1 MIPQS
6 GPIRLLLFLFTFIN
20 FVRADI
26 AAFDLS
32 GPPIEVRVTRSGK
45 TLPISRVPNL
55 QPGDRIWVHP
65 DLPEDQSAHYLLVVA
80 FLRGPTNPPPDVW
93 FTKAETWNKR
103 VREEGIVV
111 VVPQDAQQALLF
123 LAPETGGDFSTL
135 RSTVKGK
142 PGVFV
147 RASQDL
153 NQASLDRSRLDQ
165 YINAIR
171 QTSENDPKA
180 LHDRSVLLARSL
192 TIKLDQQCFDRPV
205 EQQTSCLTQH
215 TDQLVLD
222 DGHSQSMVA
231 ALTSGPSSDL
241 IGQLSNTRLAGG
253 GYYSPYVGAVVD
265 LARIMGSLHTATY
278 QYIPALAVT
287 KDNQLNLK
295 LNNPP
300 SFLKPKSVLVVG
312 LPAVEAAQLP
322 PLRAVDPNQVSCLQ
336 KPSLVLPVEG
346 APLVFSTS
354 LAHDFVLQIQSDAGS
369 TIELPAVADAARGG
383 FLIDAQALR
392 GTQVAGPVRG
402 RLHGSWGFQAFDGP
416 VFNLQSANLQSARAS
431 QWKVPT
437 VDQSALIV
445 GREDTLHL
453 QSDNAACV
461 ENVSVRDAKGTITKA
476 NWKLAKPNELEVQL
490 PLQSV
495 PPGSTTIL
503 VNEFGLNQ
511 PDEVRLNAY
520 AEPGHMDRFVID
532 VGDQQ
537 GVLTGT
543 RLDEVASLDLNGIRF
558 SPVSLSRAAQKDELR
573 LSISSSG
580 NTVQSEQ
587 TLVAHV
593 DLKDGRVLDVPA
605 TVAPPRPK
613 VALVNKTIETGPIP
627 SAVHLESP
635 DDLPQDGRLV
645 FFFHSGI
652 PETFPRNEKIEVAAA
667 EDSFSVL
674 LSVSDGDLVLQDAH
688 NVLAT
693 LDPLKSFGP
702 SAFGPLRFRPVDAN
716 GAKGDWQSL
725 VTLVRTPS
733 LKEIR
738 CPDKPDEQCTLTGTK
753 LFLIDSVAADAEFK
767 HTVSIPIGF
776 AETSVK
782 VPRINGTPLY
792 LKLRDDPSVAN
803 TVTLP
808 TLPQ

>member
-6 GPIRLLLFLFTFIN
+6 GPLRLLIFLCTLIN
-20 FVRADI
+20 VVRADT

-32 GPPIEVRVTRSGK
+32 GPKIEVTVTRGSK
-45 TLPISRVPNL
+45 TLPISQVPNL

-65 DLPEDQSAHYLLVVA
+65 DLPDDQSVHYLLVAA
-80 FLRGPTNPPPDVW
+80 FLRGTTNPPPDTW
-93 FTKAETWNKR
+93 FTRAETWNKK
-103 VREEGIVV
+103 VREEGVV
-111 VVPQDAQQALLF
+111 IVVPQDAQQALLF

-153 NQASLDRSRLDQ
+153 NQATLDRSRLDQ

-171 QTSENDPKA
+171 NISGNDPQA
-180 LHDRSVLLARSL
+180 LHDRSIVLARSL
-192 TIKLDQQCFDRPV
+192 TIKLDQQCFEKPV

-231 ALTSGPSSDL
+231 ALTSGASSDL

-278 QYIPALAVT
+278 QYIPALTVAR
-287 KDNQLNLK
+287 DDQLALK

-322 PLRAVDPNQVSCLQ
+322 PLRAIDPNQDSCLQ
-336 KPSLVLPVEG
+336 RPSLVLPVEG

-354 LAHDFVLQIQSDAGS
+354 LAHDFTLQVQGDAGS
-369 TIELPAVADAARGG
+369 IIELPAVADATRGG
-383 FLIDAQALR
+383 FLIDARALQ
-392 GTQVAGPVRG
+392 GTQVSGPIQG
-402 RLHGSWGFQAFDGP
+402 KLHGFWGFQSFVGP
-416 VFNLQSANLQSARAS
+416 AFNLQSAHAS

-437 VDQSALIV
+437 ADQSALIV

-453 QSDNAACV
+453 QSNTVACV
-461 ENVSVRDAKGTITKA
+461 EGVSVRDAKGTTTKA
-476 NWKLAKPNELEVQL
+476 SWKLAKPNELEVQI
-490 PLQSV
+490 PLQNASA
-495 PPGSTTIL
+495 GTATIL
-503 VNEFGLNQ
+503 VTEFGFNQ
-511 PDEVRLNAY
+511 PDEVPLNTY
-520 AEPGHMDRFVID
+520 AEPAHMERFIINA
-532 VGDQQ
+532 GDQQ

-543 RLDEVASLDLNGIRF
+543 RLDEVANLDLNGIRF
-558 SPVSLSRAAQKDELR
+558 VPVSLSRAEQKDELR
-573 LSISSSG
+573 LSAPSSADA
-580 NTVQSEQ
+580 VRSEQ
-587 TLVAHV
+587 TLVARV
-593 DLKDGRVLDVPA
+593 DLKDGRAVDVPA
-605 TVAPPRPK
+605 TVAPARPK
-613 VALVNKTIETGPIP
+613 VALVNKTIQRGPAP

-635 DDLPQDGRLV
+635 DDLPLDGHLA
-645 FFFHSGI
+645 FFLHTEI
-652 PETFPRNEKIEVAAA
+652 PETFARTERIEVAAT
-667 EDSFSVL
+667 DNSFDVV
-674 LSVSDGDLVLQDAH
+674 LSVSDGDLVLQDAQ
-688 NVLAT
+688 NILAT

-702 SAFGPLRFRPVDAN
+702 SAFGPLRFRPVESN
-716 GAKGDWQSL
+716 GTKGDWQPL
-725 VTLVRTPS
+725 VTLVRTPL

-738 CPDKPDEQCTLTGTK
+738 CPVKPDEQCALIGTS
-753 LFLIDSVAADAEFK
+753 LFLIDSVAADPDFK
-767 HTVSIPIGF
+767 HTVSIPMGF
-776 AETSVK
+776 AETSVN
-782 VPRINGTPLY
+782 VPRINGSPVY
-792 LKLRDDPSVAN
+792 LKLRDDPSMVN
-803 TVTLP
+803 TVILP

>member
-1 MIPQS
+1 
-6 GPIRLLLFLFTFIN
+6 
-20 FVRADI
+20 
-26 AAFDLS
+26 
-32 GPPIEVRVTRSGK
+32 
-45 TLPISRVPNL
+45 
-55 QPGDRIWVHP
+55 
-65 DLPEDQSAHYLLVVA
+65 
-80 FLRGPTNPPPDVW
+80 
-93 FTKAETWNKR
+93 
-103 VREEGIVV
+103 
-111 VVPQDAQQALLF
+111 
-123 LAPETGGDFSTL
+123 
-135 RSTVKGK
+135 
-142 PGVFV
+142 
-147 RASQDL
+147 
-153 NQASLDRSRLDQ
+153 
-165 YINAIR
+165 
-171 QTSENDPKA
+171 
-180 LHDRSVLLARSL
+180 
-192 TIKLDQQCFDRPV
+192 
-205 EQQTSCLTQH
+205 
-215 TDQLVLD
+215 
-222 DGHSQSMVA
+222 
-231 ALTSGPSSDL
+231 
-241 IGQLSNTRLAGG
+241 
-253 GYYSPYVGAVVD
+253 
-265 LARIMGSLHTATY
+265 
-278 QYIPALAVT
+278 
-287 KDNQLNLK
+287 
-295 LNNPP
+295 
-300 SFLKPKSVLVVG
+300 
-312 LPAVEAAQLP
+312 
-322 PLRAVDPNQVSCLQ
+322 
-336 KPSLVLPVEG
+336 
-346 APLVFSTS
+346 
-354 LAHDFVLQIQSDAGS
+354 
-369 TIELPAVADAARGG
+369 
-383 FLIDAQALR
+383 
-392 GTQVAGPVRG
+392 
-402 RLHGSWGFQAFDGP
+402 
-416 VFNLQSANLQSARAS
+416 
-431 QWKVPT
+431 
-437 VDQSALIV
+437 
-445 GREDTLHL
+445 
-453 QSDNAACV
+453 
-461 ENVSVRDAKGTITKA
+461 
-476 NWKLAKPNELEVQL
+476 
-490 PLQSV
+490 
-495 PPGSTTIL
+495 
-503 VNEFGLNQ
+503 
-511 PDEVRLNAY
+511 
-520 AEPGHMDRFVID
+520 MDRFVID